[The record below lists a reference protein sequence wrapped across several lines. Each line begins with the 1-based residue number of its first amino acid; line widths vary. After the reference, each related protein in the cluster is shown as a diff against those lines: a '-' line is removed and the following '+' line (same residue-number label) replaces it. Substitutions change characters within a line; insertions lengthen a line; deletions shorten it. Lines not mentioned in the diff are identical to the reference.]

1 MTHQLL
7 TIKIT
12 LLLFC
17 LYLVNVL
24 NAQQNYVEKIPATEV
39 AFEMVFIDGG
49 TFEMGLAEDHEWY
62 EAQEGIPV
70 SVEVAPFWMGKYE
83 VTFDEFTH
91 FQYKAQDSNASN
103 AKSVAY
109 DADAVTRPTPP
120 YEDMAFGMG
129 TVGGYPAVS
138 MTQQAALRYCRWLYF
153 KTGHFYR
160 LPTEAEWEY
169 ACRAGATSVET
180 ETDDLEEVAWYY
192 ENAYEKFHKV
202 GEKEA
207 NDWGLHDMLGNVA
220 EWTLDQYREDYHEQL
235 ADNGSDPWMK
245 PTLKYSHTT
254 RGGSYDDE
262 AEDCHCATRL
272 KSRPRWQQRDP
283 QIPKSI
289 WWNTDAPFVGFR
301 LVRPVKTMDHE
312 EILAF
317 FELAIKD

>member
-1 MTHQLL
+1 MKYSILFVLL
-7 TIKIT
+7 IFANI
-12 LLLFC
+12 LS
-17 LYLVNVL
+17 
-24 NAQQNYVEKIPATEV
+24 AQENYTEKIPATEV
-39 AFEMVFIDGG
+39 VFEMIFIKGG
-49 TFEMGLAEDHEWY
+49 NFEMGLSDDHEWY
-62 EAQEGIPV
+62 EEQEGNPQV
-70 SVEVAPFWMGKYE
+70 VEVAPFWMGKHE

-91 FQYKAQDSNASN
+91 FQYKEQDSDASN
-103 AKSVAY
+103 LKKQKY
-109 DADAVTRPTPP
+109 EADAVTRPTPP

-138 MTQQAALRYCRWLYF
+138 MTQQAALRYCRWLYL

-169 ACRAGATSVET
+169 ACRTGNEAINT
-180 ETDDLEEVAWYY
+180 EEEELEDVAWFY

-207 NDWGLHDMLGNVA
+207 NDWGLHDMLGNVS
-220 EWTLDQYREDYHEQL
+220 EWTLDQYQTDYHEQL
-235 ADNGSDPWMK
+235 EQSADNPWIK
-245 PTLKYSHTT
+245 PKLKYSHTT

-262 AEDCHCATRL
+262 AEDCHCAARL

-301 LVRPVKTMDHE
+301 LVRPLKEMSHE
-312 EILAF
+312 DVMTF
-317 FELAIKD
+317 FEEAIKD

>member
-1 MTHQLL
+1 MILYYSML
-7 TIKIT
+7 KVI
-12 LLLFC
+12 LF
-17 LYLVNVL
+17 YLFML
-24 NAQQNYVEKIPATEV
+24 SSFYALAQENYTEKIP
-39 AFEMVFIDGG
+39 G
-49 TFEMGLAEDHEWY
+49 TKVEFDMIFVEGSEFDMGLSSDHEWY
-62 EAQEGIPV
+62 EEQEGEPERVQI
-70 SVEVAPFWMGKYE
+70 SPFWMGKYE

-91 FQYKAQDSNASN
+91 FQYKQQDSNISN
-103 AKSVAY
+103 AKTVKY

-138 MTQQAALRYCRWLYF
+138 MTQQAALRYCRWLYL
-153 KTGHFYR
+153 KTGNFYR

-169 ACRAGATSVET
+169 ACRAGKEDI
-180 ETDDLEEVAWYY
+180 ETDEEELEERAWYY

-207 NDWGLHDMLGNVA
+207 NEWGFHDMLGNVA
-220 EWTLDQYREDYHEQL
+220 EWTVDQYKEDYHETL
-235 ADNGSDPWMK
+235 AEQAKNPWIK
-245 PTLKYSHTT
+245 PKLKYSHTT

-262 AEDCHCATRL
+262 AADCHCATRL

-301 LVRPVKTMDHE
+301 VVRPQREVSYE
-312 EILAF
+312 EVMAF
-317 FELAIKD
+317 FEEAIKD